1 MSAKRIVVIG
11 GTAAG
16 PKAAARAKRLDQG
29 AEVVLVQKAPELSM
43 ASCGYPYYVSG
54 QVAQRNQLLS
64 TPVGV
69 VRDPAFFGGA
79 KGVKALVNTEV
90 TAVNRA
96 EKTVSYAC
104 AATGEAGTLPYDKL
118 ILCTGAKPRMP
129 KFPGIELEGVTALHS
144 MEDADR
150 LRAAG
155 QASKGR
161 PAVVCGGG
169 LIGME
174 ACEALTECGMH
185 VAVVEKLPHVL
196 PFLDP
201 ELAMLVENHA
211 RSKGVRLLTGIG
223 VSAFKGQNG
232 KLSSV
237 VLEDGQE
244 LPCELAVVALGVT
257 PNVDLARQAGLAIG
271 DTGGILVD
279 KTMRTSDPDIFAAGD
294 CAEVTC
300 RITGRKTLAPFGDL
314 ANLEGRAAGENAAL
328 DAQVEFPGTIY
339 SGICKVFDFTAGS
352 TGFSEA
358 KARQL
363 GFNVM
368 TAVNAGPDK
377 PGFMGGKPIISKII
391 ADAATG
397 RVLGYACVGLGEVN
411 RQVAEAAVAV
421 MAGLK
426 VSDLVMADLPYAPP
440 YSQAIDHFIATAH
453 VLENKM
459 RGRMLGVSSLEVHDM
474 LESADKP
481 YLLDVR
487 GPAEQ
492 EEMLLGAGETLIPLG
507 QLRSRLGELPADK
520 TTKVVTYCKVSM
532 RGYEAQQVLWANGYT
547 NVLVMEGGLVAWP
560 FPRAK

>member
-11 GTAAG
+11 GVAAG
-16 PKAAARAKRLDQG
+16 PKAAARAKRLNQG

-69 VRDPAFFGGA
+69 VRDTAFFAGA
-79 KGVKALVNTEV
+79 KGVKAMVNTEV

-104 AATGEAGTLPYDKL
+104 SATGEAGTLSYDKL
-118 ILCTGAKPRMP
+118 IVCTGAKPRMP
-129 KFPGIELEGVTALHS
+129 KFPGIELEGVTALHT
-144 MEDADR
+144 MEEADR
-150 LRAAG
+150 LRAVA
-155 QASKGR
+155 QESKGR
-161 PAVVCGGG
+161 SAVVCGGG

-174 ACEALTECGMH
+174 ACEALAECGMN
-185 VAVVEKLPHVL
+185 VAVVEKLPHIL
-196 PFLDP
+196 PFLDH
-201 ELAMLVENHA
+201 ELSMLVENHA
-211 RSKGVRLLTGIG
+211 RSKGVRVLTGVG
-223 VSAFKGQNG
+223 VSAFKGHNG
-232 KLSSV
+232 KLTSV

-244 LPCELAVVALGVT
+244 LPCDLAVVALGVT
-257 PNVDLARQAGLAIG
+257 PNTDLARQAGLDIG
-271 DTGGILVD
+271 KTGGILVD

-314 ANLEGRAAGENAAL
+314 ANLEGRVAGENASL

-363 GFNVM
+363 GFDVV

-397 RVLGYACVGLGEVN
+397 RILGYACVGLGEVN
-411 RQVAEAAVAV
+411 RQTAEAAVAV

-426 VSDLVMADLPYAPP
+426 VSDLAMADLPYAPP
-440 YSQAIDHFIATAH
+440 YSQAIDHFIATVH
-453 VLENKM
+453 ILENKM
-459 RGRMLGVSSLEVHDM
+459 RGRMQGVSSLAVREM
-474 LESADKP
+474 LDSSDKP

-520 TTKVVTYCKVSM
+520 SARIVTYCKVSM
-532 RGYEAQQVLWANGYT
+532 RGYEAQQVLWDNGYT